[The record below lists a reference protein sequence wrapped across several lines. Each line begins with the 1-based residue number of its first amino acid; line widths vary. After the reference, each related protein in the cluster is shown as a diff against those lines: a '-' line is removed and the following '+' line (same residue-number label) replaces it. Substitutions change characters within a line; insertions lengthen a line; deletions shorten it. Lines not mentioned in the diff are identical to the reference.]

1 LDQAPKP
8 IAPLIWVLAD
18 ERQGTANQCLGVAD
32 ALGFAYEVKEIGHSG
47 LAFLPNF
54 LLGRGLSGVRA
65 DLAKRIR
72 PPWPDLVISGGRRT
86 VPAARYIKHQA
97 NYQTG
102 GSCFLAHVMHPGRAG
117 AGAFDLIAVPSHDRA
132 GGANL
137 YTITGAPHRVTEA
150 ALDQAAGRWRGDL
163 EKHAPPLIGLLL
175 GGATRQKPF
184 TGAQA
189 AALGARVGGMTAAA
203 GGSLIVSTSPRTG
216 NIVDQVA
223 AAAKAAGA
231 PPVLVH
237 RWSPEAEN
245 PYLGILAL
253 ADHLVVSGDSV
264 SMCSEACAA
273 GKPVYIW
280 APPGFAAEKHL
291 RFHAELFAKGHARPL
306 PDYQMADDQLPNN
319 QLPAFETW
327 THAPLNTSL
336 EIADEIRR
344 RMGFPIPH

>member
-1 LDQAPKP
+1 
-8 IAPLIWVLAD
+8 
-18 ERQGTANQCLGVAD
+18 
-32 ALGFAYEVKEIGHSG
+32 
-47 LAFLPNF
+47 
-54 LLGRGLSGVRA
+54 
-65 DLAKRIR
+65 
-72 PPWPDLVISGGRRT
+72 
-86 VPAARYIKHQA
+86 
-97 NYQTG
+97 
-102 GSCFLAHVMHPGRAG
+102 
-117 AGAFDLIAVPSHDRA
+117 
-132 GGANL
+132 
-137 YTITGAPHRVTEA
+137 
-150 ALDQAAGRWRGDL
+150 
-163 EKHAPPLIGLLL
+163 
-175 GGATRQKPF
+175 
-184 TGAQA
+184 
-189 AALGARVGGMTAAA
+189 AAA